1 MFQFVSLSSGS
12 SGNCYYISNGMDA
25 VLIDAG
31 ASLRKVRR
39 CFREYG
45 IKTST
50 LRAVLITHDHADHVK
65 DVGSVS
71 AELNLPVFTTEKVHE
86 GIQGNYRTK
95 KKIDPS
101 LKRMIRKEEVFRIGS
116 LVVTPFGIPH
126 DSMDNVGYSIQSEG
140 LFEDGVFTVMT
151 DIGHPT
157 GNVSKYVSISNFLVI
172 EANYDKEKL
181 RLGRYPRELQDRIRG
196 GNGHLSN
203 EQSAEILAGNF
214 HEGLKKV
221 WLCHLS
227 AENNTPELASKTI
240 EYHLRSYGIIA
251 GKDFTLDVLKRRE
264 TTGPFFFSL
273 SNY

>member
-12 SGNCYYISNGMDA
+12 SGNCYYVSNGIDA

-31 ASLRKVRR
+31 VSLRKVRK

-45 IKTST
+45 IKTNT

-71 AELNLPVFTTEKVHE
+71 AELNLPVYSTEKVHE
-86 GIQGNYRTK
+86 GIQANYRTK

-101 LKRMIRKEEVFRIGS
+101 LKRMIRKDEVFRIGS
-116 LVVTPFGIPH
+116 LVITPFSIPH
-126 DSMDNVGYSIQSEG
+126 DSMDNVGYSISSEE

-157 GNVSKYVSISNFLVI
+157 GNVSRYVSLSNFLVV

-181 RLGRYPRELQDRIRG
+181 RNGRYPRELQDRIRG
-196 GNGHLSN
+196 GHGHLSN
-203 EQSAEILAGNF
+203 EQTAEILAGNF

-227 AENNTPELASKTI
+227 AENNTSELASKTI

-273 SNY
+273 SQY